1 MLRKLFKGETILEDE
16 NDVLTFSDTLNEINE
31 KDMTLTHFVNNVVP
45 TDHLKHENLKSD
57 LERGIEFF

>member
-1 MLRKLFKGETILEDE
+1 MWEPEDE

-31 KDMTLTHFVNNVVP
+31 KDMTLTHFVNNVVS
-45 TDHLKHENLKSD
+45 TDHLKQENLKSD

>member
-1 MLRKLFKGETILEDE
+1 MGKLWELEDE

-31 KDMTLTHFVNNVVP
+31 KDMTLTHFVNNVVS
-45 TDHLKHENLKSD
+45 TDHLKQENLKSD

>member
-1 MLRKLFKGETILEDE
+1 MWELEDE

>member
-1 MLRKLFKGETILEDE
+1 MWELDDE

-31 KDMTLTHFVNNVVP
+31 KDMTLKHFVNNVVP
-45 TDHLKHENLKSD
+45 IDHLKHENLKSD